1 MLNKHHSLGT
11 PRPQLPCSSS
21 LGTPAPW
28 SPSPLQGLL
37 DLASVPVP
45 QWCLDTLSAA
55 SVEMLLESKQVL
67 AWSHWRDPKG
77 GLPLE
82 ATFASVLPPGTLVP
96 VLWSWA
102 LASALPY
109 GAVSSGGPPGAST
122 GRPPRWHLV
131 QAGPGEEPFSVE
143 RCAECTGASLPWTL
157 LPSQ

>member
-11 PRPQLPCSSS
+11 PPP
-21 LGTPAPW
+21 PAALFIFPW
-28 SPSPLQGLL
+28 DPRSMV
-37 DLASVPVP
+37 SVPTAGPPGPGLRARATVVLRHAE
-45 QWCLDTLSAA
+45 CGSCRDAA
-55 SVEMLLESKQVL
+55 RIQAGVGLVSR
-67 AWSHWRDPKG
+67 RDPKG

-96 VLWSWA
+96 VLRSWA

-122 GRPPRWHLV
+122 GGPPRWHLA